1 MEAAHALLS
10 QSGKVAADNS
20 VGRFLMDLV
29 NKVPTISPEDFEN
42 MLNSNINV
50 SVPASSAHLCLHLR
64 AAVRSFVES
73 AFPCSAKLLKLTGLL
88 EAGVIGFVSLLQD
101 LLMVTYLA
109 NLTQAQ
115 ISLNEKLVLL

>member
-1 MEAAHALLS
+1 MWRLTPRLLLS

-29 NKVPTISPEDFEN
+29 NKVPTILPGDFEN

-50 SVPASSAHLCLHLR
+50 RMGLFLDCILFCCLM
-64 AAVRSFVES
+64 AVLGPRV
-73 AFPCSAKLLKLTGLL
+73 K
-88 EAGVIGFVSLLQD
+88 GFVSLLQD